1 MSKVSFTNLKLK
13 MNNEVKTFEFND
25 HIIEVKQYLNS
36 NDKYDLIMV
45 TLQKSEED
53 GIYNSFKLDLFFALN
68 LVYMYTN
75 LSFTEKQKEDEIKLY
90 DLLKSSNFIDMML
103 DYIPEDEYNE
113 LLNAIET
120 IAKEKMKYSTTAGA
134 VIQKIIS
141 DLPKNAQA
149 AMEIVNSFDKEKYK
163 EVLSFAESINN
174 GKSFA

>member
-25 HIIEVKQYLNS
+25 HTIEVKQYLNS

-75 LSFTEKQKEDEIKLY
+75 LSFTEKQKEDEVKLY

-103 DYIPEDEYNE
+103 DCIPEDEYNE

-163 EVLSFAESINN
+163 EVLSFAESVNN
-174 GKSFA
+174 GKFFA